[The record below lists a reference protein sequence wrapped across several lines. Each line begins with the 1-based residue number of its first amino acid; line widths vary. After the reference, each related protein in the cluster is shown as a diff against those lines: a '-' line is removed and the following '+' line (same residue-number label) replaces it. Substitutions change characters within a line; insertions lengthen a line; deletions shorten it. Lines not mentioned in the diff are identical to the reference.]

1 MVFGLASCT
10 STENDLGSMPLNPDE
25 IFVHNDLRIKSW
37 KSPAIEEGATQPKQK
52 LEILVT
58 GPQQQPRRWIKLL
71 QGQSFEGLTL
81 ESVDIRGDAIGDP
94 KRGLAPVL
102 IEDFSLKVENGVPKQ
117 YLILRDFS
125 GVAVSAFYS
134 DSAHP
139 PLPKGTR

>member
-10 STENDLGSMPLNPDE
+10 STENDLGSMLLTPDE
-25 IFVHNDLRIKSW
+25 VFVHNNLRIKSW
-37 KSPAIEEGATQPKQK
+37 
-52 LEILVT
+52 ILVA

-102 IEDFSLKVENGVPKQ
+102 VEDFSLKIESGVPMR
-117 YLILRDFS
+117 YLILRDYS
-125 GVAVSAFYS
+125 GTNAVPFYS
-134 DSAHP
+134 DTAHP
-139 PLPKGTR
+139 RLPRPSY